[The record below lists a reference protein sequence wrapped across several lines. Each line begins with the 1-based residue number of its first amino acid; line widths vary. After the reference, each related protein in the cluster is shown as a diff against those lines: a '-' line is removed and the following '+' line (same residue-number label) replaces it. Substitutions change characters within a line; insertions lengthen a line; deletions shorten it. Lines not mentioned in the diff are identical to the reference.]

1 MKTLDI
7 RPSPEVQQAMN
18 RPDHRPQA
26 SDQSSGFND
35 WARNVQTLTINHG
48 AAIEEL
54 TMQFAVQQQMLRD
67 VWGIKKYEERR
78 DKAIATLFPPTEEAK
93 EIERLRLENESLK
106 DMLARAQSGQ
116 DNVVTED
123 EDDDSINEED

>member
-93 EIERLRLENESLK
+93 EIERLRQRIAELE
-106 DMLARAQSGQ
+106 AQRITQPIETEDDEQ
-116 DNVVTED
+116 DEPED
-123 EDDDSINEED
+123 EDNA

>member
-7 RPSPEVQQAMN
+7 RPSPEVQQAMHMSKMI
-18 RPDHRPQA
+18 PDPYEGKLYSEH
-26 SDQSSGFND
+26 F
-35 WARNVQTLTINHG
+35 TLMK
-48 AAIEEL
+48 AAVEEL
-54 TMQFAVQQQMLRD
+54 TVQFAVQQQMLRD

-93 EIERLRLENESLK
+93 EIERLRHENESLK

-116 DNVVTED
+116 DNVVMED
-123 EDDDSINEED
+123 EQEDDDEDNQDV